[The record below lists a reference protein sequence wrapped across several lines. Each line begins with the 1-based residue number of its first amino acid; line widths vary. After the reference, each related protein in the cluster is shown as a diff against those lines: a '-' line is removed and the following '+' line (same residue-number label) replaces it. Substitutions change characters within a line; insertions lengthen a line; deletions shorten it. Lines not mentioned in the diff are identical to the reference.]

1 MGKLKL
7 ATNLLKLNHKLGL
20 FDLADIA
27 SLAGTAYKVSNFSP
41 RDYVDDFDID
51 MILHKEEYERVQRRK
66 TAIIAGTAAAV
77 AYLAYA
83 NRHSLKEAADSAAS
97 KSKELAADV
106 ADKGTIA
113 LKKGEKLADEAF
125 DKGENTGKAVETT
138 EHKKSFYSENY

>member
-7 ATNLLKLNHKLGL
+7 ATNLLKLNNKLGL
-20 FDLADIA
+20 LDLGDIV

-51 MILHKEEYERVQRRK
+51 MVLHREEYERAQRRK

-83 NRHSLKEAADSAAS
+83 NRHTIKEAADSAAN
-97 KSKELAADV
+97 KTRELANDV
-106 ADKGTIA
+106 ADKGTIT
-113 LKKGEKLADEAF
+113 LQKGEKLANEAF
-125 DKGENTGKAVETT
+125 DKADGAKKAVETT
-138 EHKKSFYSENY
+138 EHKNSFYDNH